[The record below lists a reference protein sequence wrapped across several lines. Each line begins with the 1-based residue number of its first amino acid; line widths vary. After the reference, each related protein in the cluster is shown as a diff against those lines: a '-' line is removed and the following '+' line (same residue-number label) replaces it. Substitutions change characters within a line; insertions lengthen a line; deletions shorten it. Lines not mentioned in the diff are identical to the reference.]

1 MPSGRRP
8 HQLHRAAALQPRH
21 PAHHGRHR
29 GMHRQLAGAP
39 GLHLGHC
46 PLQRG
51 SHSAGH
57 HGLHGR
63 HPRSHRR
70 ERRRQARQG
79 QLGIGERRGQRHA
92 GGGGSPADTQQFVG
106 AATARSE
113 LWEAAGGRPGL
124 ARLCAGRQQQR
135 WLRRG
140 GSGAVLCHRPGGGA
154 AGGRRPAAGPG
165 AHAGASGQWLARAAA
180 RSQQSSWLSLPTA
193 GTPGSSLYQ

>member
-1 MPSGRRP
+1 MPAVAALRLIRSKCGPADPLAPCVDLICPGIHPPPAVAWMLHPSRATFPGVFPGMDGMPSASLGWSLTP
-8 HQLHRAAALQPRH
+8 C
-21 PAHHGRHR
+21 
-29 GMHRQLAGAP
+29 AP
-39 GLHLGHC
+39 V
-46 PLQRG
+46 PL
-51 SHSAGH
+51 
-57 HGLHGR
+57 
-63 HPRSHRR
+63 P
-70 ERRRQARQG
+70 
-79 QLGIGERRGQRHA
+79 
-92 GGGGSPADTQQFVG
+92 QFVG